1 MKHQL
6 IQVDRVKTFEITK
19 PLLQSI
25 KQSRRR
31 YEEKLKA
38 TEQKQS
44 EKPEEKAIQERNELL
59 NIEKEISRVESGIEV
74 AEKAIS
80 DGSKKLNQ
88 HFAANVLDPE
98 KLHLINDNQMIQMGL
113 LR

>member
-1 MKHQL
+1 M
-6 IQVDRVKTFEITK
+6 R
-19 PLLQSI
+19 LQSHCYSL
-25 KQSRRR
+25 QNSRR